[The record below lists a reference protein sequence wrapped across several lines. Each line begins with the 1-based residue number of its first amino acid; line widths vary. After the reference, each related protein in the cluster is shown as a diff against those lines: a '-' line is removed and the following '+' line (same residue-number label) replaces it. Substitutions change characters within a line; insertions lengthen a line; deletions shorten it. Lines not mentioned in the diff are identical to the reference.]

1 MSTISLKN
9 QRIVIIGGSS
19 GIGLATAKQAVEQG
33 AAVIIAGRSQDKLEN
48 AQQLLGFDS
57 VEIHSLDNQNEQDL
71 KAFFEKIG
79 AFDHLFTPGASY
91 VRGPITSSLGVA
103 HNCFNAKF
111 WPQYNAVKHAI
122 PFINPTGSIVL
133 MSGAFS
139 QRPLADGA
147 SYAACNGAIESL
159 GKALAVELAPMR
171 VNVISPG
178 TIHTNFNWEGA
189 EQETRDKA
197 YDEYTN
203 INLLG
208 RVGHA
213 DEAAHT
219 TIYLMTNGYTTG
231 STLFPDGG
239 YILR

>member
-91 VRGPITSSLGVA
+91 VRGPITSSLEVA

-159 GKALAVELAPMR
+159 GKALAVELAPIR
-171 VNVISPG
+171 VNVISPEPFIPTLIG
-178 TIHTNFNWEGA
+178 KAQNRKL
-189 EQETRDKA
+189 ETRLT
-197 YDEYTN
+197 TN
-203 INLLG
+203 IRISISLAGLAMPTKQHIQ
-208 RVGHA
+208 RF
-213 DEAAHT
+213 
-219 TIYLMTNGYTTG
+219 I
-231 STLFPDGG
+231 
-239 YILR
+239 

>member
-33 AAVIIAGRSQDKLEN
+33 AAVIIAGRSHDKLEK

-57 VEIHSLDNQNEQDL
+57 VEIYSLDNQNEQDL

-91 VRGPITSSLGVA
+91 VRGPITSSLEVA

-159 GKALAVELAPMR
+159 GKALAVELAPIR

-219 TIYLMTNGYTTG
+219 TIYLMTNSYTTG